1 MDHSEL
7 EKKITLAA
15 KLLKKSRRIV
25 ALTGAGSSTESGIRD
40 FRGPDGL
47 WKQEDPMK
55 WAHID
60 AFRRDP
66 SAYWNRAIDPNRS
79 LNFDAVEP
87 NDGHRGVAELEQM
100 GKVIAVI
107 TQNVDGLHQK
117 AGSKDVVELH
127 GTVIYAHC
135 LTCGAQYKRSDVLK
149 RVKNGESPPLC
160 TKSGCQGIL
169 KSNTILFGE
178 PLPQDALMRAYQL
191 TEMCDLMLILGSSL
205 VVYPAAQLP
214 NVAVR
219 CGAKLIL
226 INLEETE
233 KDYLA
238 EITIQGKIG
247 TILPKIIEKLKDLE
261 D

>member
-1 MDHSEL
+1 MNSSEL
-7 EKKITLAA
+7 EKKILLAA
-15 KLLKKSRRIV
+15 KLIKKARKVV

-87 NDGHRGVAELEQM
+87 NDGHRGVVELEQM
-100 GKVIAVI
+100 GKIIAVI
-107 TQNVDGLHQK
+107 TQNVDGLHEK
-117 AGSKDVVELH
+117 AGSKEVVELH
-127 GTVIYAHC
+127 GTVMYAHC
-135 LTCGAQYKRSDVLK
+135 LNCGAQYKRSDVLE
-149 RVKNGESPPLC
+149 RVKEGESPPLC
-160 TKSGCQGIL
+160 TKSGCSGIL

-191 TEMCDLMLILGSSL
+191 TETCDLMLVLGSSL

-238 EITIQGKIG
+238 EIVLNGKIG
-247 TILPKIIEKLKDLE
+247 DILPRIIDKLKELD
-261 D
+261 